1 MDERIIDMPGSADEG
16 VVAARS
22 VAATPDASAAFAV
35 APASHAAEAPDGA
48 SAASASPSSADRTA
62 SPRADHAAPQSADH
76 AATSHAGQPT
86 HHHHSHAA
94 RSVHAGGHHLLQLD
108 DVSVGFERYTGR
120 GVLAPRETRF
130 VVEHLSLSLHEG
142 EILALVGASG
152 SGKTL
157 IADTIMGLF
166 AANAQVTGRV
176 WFDGAAMDERSLA
189 PLRGNRIAFVPQSVE
204 SLDPLQRVGRQ
215 IERLAQGMTKQEARA
230 RRRELFARYR
240 LDEEAARRYPFELSG
255 GMARRALL
263 IGALMNR
270 PRVIVADEP
279 TPGLDMEL
287 AVRAMDDFR
296 AFANDGGG
304 VLLITH
310 DIELALRVAD
320 RIAVFEDGTVVE
332 ETAVAS
338 FASPDLLQHPFSK
351 ALWHALPEHGMR
363 VENGT
368 SAPEKRDA
376 EALPCDDG
384 EKRHS
389 ALCVDAM
396 ADASDAANS
405 ADAIG
410 HVSLAS
416 ASITDSASADDPAIA
431 AAVNADDPTI
441 VISTSASAS
450 ASISANSEGE
460 PPRPHGASRRLE
472 AKGIRFSYGKQPV
485 LDGFDLV
492 VKPGERVALRAP
504 SGTGKTTLC
513 RILAG
518 YLQPASGAV
527 LVDGAPLPRRGA
539 SPVQLIAQHPER
551 MMDPAITIRRSLAE
565 ATLSAKD
572 AAALAAWERDWRGT
586 ALPDWNRRRDSLE
599 TTSRSGS
606 STDLSNNSALNSA
619 NRSITDHIDR
629 KATLDQETHDHPEPN
644 GLPTESSPFV
654 PRLLDA
660 LGIQRAWLER
670 FPSELSGGEL
680 QRCCIARAL
689 IARPRYLICDEISTM
704 LDAATQAYLWRFL
717 IDYTR
722 GNGIGMVLVT
732 HSDALLDR
740 IATRIVEVP
749 AARLDCQTS

>member
-1 MDERIIDMPGSADEG
+1 MDERIIDMTESAGKGNFATRCD
-16 VVAARS
+16 
-22 VAATPDASAAFAV
+22 AATP
-35 APASHAAEAPDGA
+35 
-48 SAASASPSSADRTA
+48 SST
-62 SPRADHAAPQSADH
+62 DH

-94 RSVHAGGHHLLQLD
+94 HSVHAGGHHLLQLD
-108 DVSVGFERYTGR
+108 DVSVGFERYAGR

-130 VVEHLSLSLHEG
+130 VMEHLSLSLHEG

-176 WFDGAAMDERSLA
+176 WFDGDAMDERSLT

-255 GMARRALL
+255 GMARRVLL

-296 AFANDGGG
+296 RFANDGGG

-320 RIAVFEDGTVVE
+320 RIAVFENGTVVE
-332 ETAVAS
+332 ETAVTS

-363 VENGT
+363 CEGHT
-368 SAPEKRDA
+368 SDPEELNDPAR
-376 EALPCDDG
+376 L
-384 EKRHS
+384 RSLSSIVRS
-389 ALCVDAM
+389 AVPDRS
-396 ADASDAANS
+396 ASLQKKKDPQPPS
-405 ADAIG
+405 P
-410 HVSLAS
+410 LAS
-416 ASITDSASADDPAIA
+416 CENESVETRS
-431 AAVNADDPTI
+431 
-441 VISTSASAS
+441 
-450 ASISANSEGE
+450 
-460 PPRPHGASRRLE
+460 LQ
-472 AKGIRFSYGKQPV
+472 AKGICFGYSGKQV
-485 LDGFDLV
+485 LRDFNLTIE
-492 VKPGERVALRAP
+492 PGERVALRAP

-513 RILAG
+513 CILAG
-518 YLQPASGAV
+518 YLQPASGTV
-527 LVDGAPLPRRGA
+527 LADGAPLPRSGA

-551 MMDPAITIRRSLAE
+551 MMDPAIPIRRSLAE
-565 ATLSAKD
+565 ATTEPED
-572 AAALAAWERDWRGT
+572 AQALASWEEKGDGI
-586 ALPDWNRRRDSLE
+586 E
-599 TTSRSGS
+599 GGS
-606 STDLSNNSALNSA
+606 M
-619 NRSITDHIDR
+619 
-629 KATLDQETHDHPEPN
+629 
-644 GLPTESSPFV
+644 V
-654 PRLLDA
+654 PRLLES
-660 LGIQRAWLER
+660 LGVQREWLER

-704 LDAATQAYLWRFL
+704 LDAATQACLWRFL
-717 IDYTR
+717 VDHAQA
-722 GNGIGMVLVT
+722 NGIGMVLVT
-732 HSDALLDR
+732 HSDALLNR
-740 IATRIVEVP
+740 IATRIVELP
-749 AARLDCQTS
+749 

>member
-16 VVAARS
+16 NFATRCD
-22 VAATPDASAAFAV
+22 AATPS
-35 APASHAAEAPDGA
+35 
-48 SAASASPSSADRTA
+48 
-62 SPRADHAAPQSADH
+62 SADH

-94 RSVHAGGHHLLQLD
+94 HSVHAGGHHLLQLD
-108 DVSVGFERYTGR
+108 DVSVGFERYAGR

-130 VVEHLSLSLHEG
+130 VMEHLSLSLHEG

-176 WFDGAAMDERSLA
+176 WFDGDAMDERSLT

-255 GMARRALL
+255 GMARRVLL

-270 PRVIVADEP
+270 PHVIVADEP

-296 AFANDGGG
+296 RFANDGGG

-320 RIAVFEDGTVVE
+320 RIAVFENGTVVE
-332 ETAVAS
+332 ETAVTS

-351 ALWHALPEHGMR
+351 ALWHALPEHGMEIDEER
-363 VENGT
+363 HERQESPRNAVT
-368 SAPEKRDA
+368 SAD
-376 EALPCDDG
+376 
-384 EKRHS
+384 
-389 ALCVDAM
+389 
-396 ADASDAANS
+396 
-405 ADAIG
+405 
-410 HVSLAS
+410 
-416 ASITDSASADDPAIA
+416 
-431 AAVNADDPTI
+431 
-441 VISTSASAS
+441 
-450 ASISANSEGE
+450 SEGGDT
-460 PPRPHGASRRLE
+460 RSHGTPRRLE
-472 AKGIRFSYGKQPV
+472 AKGVRFSYGKQPV

-492 VKPGERVALRAP
+492 VEPGERVALHAP

-527 LVDGAPLPRRGA
+527 LVDGAPLPRRGT
-539 SPVQLIAQHPER
+539 SPVQLIAQHPEH

-565 ATLSAKD
+565 ATTEPED
-572 AAALAAWERDWRGT
+572 AQALASWEEKGDGI
-586 ALPDWNRRRDSLE
+586 E
-599 TTSRSGS
+599 GGS
-606 STDLSNNSALNSA
+606 M
-619 NRSITDHIDR
+619 
-629 KATLDQETHDHPEPN
+629 
-644 GLPTESSPFV
+644 V
-654 PRLLDA
+654 PRLLES
-660 LGIQRAWLER
+660 LGVQREWLER

-717 IDYTR
+717 IDHAQA
-722 GNGIGMVLVT
+722 NGIGMVLVT
-732 HSDALLDR
+732 HSDALLNR
-740 IATRIVEVP
+740 IATRIVELP
-749 AARLDCQTS
+749 

>member
-1 MDERIIDMPGSADEG
+1 MDERIIDMLGSVDEG
-16 VVAARS
+16 NSATRCD
-22 VAATPDASAAFAV
+22 AATP
-35 APASHAAEAPDGA
+35 
-48 SAASASPSSADRTA
+48 SST
-62 SPRADHAAPQSADH
+62 DH

-94 RSVHAGGHHLLQLD
+94 HSVHAGGHHLLQLD
-108 DVSVGFERYTGR
+108 DVSVGFERYAGR

-176 WFDGAAMDERSLA
+176 WFDGDAMDERSLT

-240 LDEEAARRYPFELSG
+240 LDEETARCYPFELSG
-255 GMARRALL
+255 GMARRVLL

-320 RIAVFEDGTVVE
+320 RIAVFQNGTVVE

-338 FASPDLLQHPFSK
+338 FASPDLLQHPFSRK
-351 ALWHALPEHGMR
+351 LWHALPEHGMR
-363 VENGT
+363 CEGHTSDPGELNDPARLRSLSSIVRSAVPDRSASLQKKKDPGAKGT
-368 SAPEKRDA
+368 HLMARWRCRRAIRCVPLAP
-376 EALPCDDG
+376 
-384 EKRHS
+384 
-389 ALCVDAM
+389 
-396 ADASDAANS
+396 
-405 ADAIG
+405 
-410 HVSLAS
+410 SLAS
-416 ASITDSASADDPAIA
+416 CENESVETRS
-431 AAVNADDPTI
+431 
-441 VISTSASAS
+441 
-450 ASISANSEGE
+450 
-460 PPRPHGASRRLE
+460 LQ
-472 AKGIRFSYGKQPV
+472 AKGICFGYSGKQV
-485 LDGFDLV
+485 LRDFNLTIE
-492 VKPGERVALRAP
+492 PSERVALRAP

-518 YLQPASGAV
+518 YLQPASGTV
-527 LVDGAPLPRRGA
+527 LADGAPLPRSGA
-539 SPVQLIAQHPER
+539 SPVQLVAQHPER
-551 MMDPAITIRRSLAE
+551 MMDPAIPIRRSLAE
-565 ATLSAKD
+565 ATTEPED
-572 AAALAAWERDWRGT
+572 AQALASWEEKGDGI
-586 ALPDWNRRRDSLE
+586 E
-599 TTSRSGS
+599 GGS
-606 STDLSNNSALNSA
+606 M
-619 NRSITDHIDR
+619 
-629 KATLDQETHDHPEPN
+629 
-644 GLPTESSPFV
+644 V
-654 PRLLDA
+654 PRLLES
-660 LGIQRAWLER
+660 LGVQREWLER
-670 FPSELSGGEL
+670 FPVELSGGEL

-689 IARPRYLICDEISTM
+689 MARPRYLICDEISTM

-717 IDYTR
+717 VGYTQI
-722 GNGIGMVLVT
+722 NGVGMVLVT
-732 HSDALLDR
+732 HSDALLDH
-740 IATRIVEVP
+740 IATRVVELP
-749 AARLDCQTS
+749 AAHPVRQTSYNRLQMR

>member
-1 MDERIIDMPGSADEG
+1 MDERIIDMLGSVDEG
-16 VVAARS
+16 NSATRCD
-22 VAATPDASAAFAV
+22 AATP
-35 APASHAAEAPDGA
+35 
-48 SAASASPSSADRTA
+48 SST
-62 SPRADHAAPQSADH
+62 DH

-94 RSVHAGGHHLLQLD
+94 HSVHAGGHHLLQLD
-108 DVSVGFERYTGR
+108 DVSVGFERYAGR

-176 WFDGAAMDERSLA
+176 WFDGDAMDERSLT

-240 LDEEAARRYPFELSG
+240 LDEETARCYPFELSG
-255 GMARRALL
+255 GMARRVLL

-320 RIAVFEDGTVVE
+320 RIAVFQNGTVVE

-351 ALWHALPEHGMR
+351 ALWHALPEHGM
-363 VENGT
+363 EI
-368 SAPEKRDA
+368 
-376 EALPCDDG
+376 DD
-384 EKRHS
+384 ERRERQES
-389 ALCVDAM
+389 PRNAV
-396 ADASDAANS
+396 
-405 ADAIG
+405 
-410 HVSLAS
+410 
-416 ASITDSASADDPAIA
+416 ASAD
-431 AAVNADDPTI
+431 
-441 VISTSASAS
+441 
-450 ASISANSEGE
+450 SEGAKGTHLMA
-460 PPRPHGASRRLE
+460 RWRCRRAIRCVPLAPSE
-472 AKGIRFSYGKQPV
+472 SAPSLQAKGICFSYGRQQV
-485 LDGFDLV
+485 LHDFNLT
-492 VKPGERVALRAP
+492 VKPRERVALRAP

-518 YLQPASGAV
+518 YLQPASGTV
-527 LVDGAPLPRRGA
+527 LADGMPLPRRGA
-539 SPVQLIAQHPER
+539 SLVQLVAQHPER
-551 MMDPAITIRRSLAE
+551 MMDPAIPIRRSLAE
-565 ATLSAKD
+565 ATTEPED
-572 AAALAAWERDWRGT
+572 ARALASWEEKDDGI
-586 ALPDWNRRRDSLE
+586 E
-599 TTSRSGS
+599 GGS
-606 STDLSNNSALNSA
+606 M
-619 NRSITDHIDR
+619 
-629 KATLDQETHDHPEPN
+629 
-644 GLPTESSPFV
+644 V
-654 PRLLDA
+654 PRLLES
-660 LGIQRAWLER
+660 LGVQREWLER
-670 FPSELSGGEL
+670 FPVELSGGEL

-704 LDAATQAYLWRFL
+704 LDAATQACLWRFL
-717 IDYTR
+717 VDHAQA
-722 GNGIGMVLVT
+722 NGIGMVLVT
-732 HSDALLDR
+732 HSDALLDH
-740 IATRIVEVP
+740 IATRIVELP
-749 AARLDCQTS
+749 AAHLDRPTN

>member
-1 MDERIIDMPGSADEG
+1 MDERIIDMLGSVDEG
-16 VVAARS
+16 NSATRCD
-22 VAATPDASAAFAV
+22 AATP
-35 APASHAAEAPDGA
+35 
-48 SAASASPSSADRTA
+48 SST
-62 SPRADHAAPQSADH
+62 DH

-94 RSVHAGGHHLLQLD
+94 HSVHARGHHLLQLD
-108 DVSVGFERYTGR
+108 DVSVGFERYAGR

-176 WFDGAAMDERSLA
+176 WFDGDAMDERSLT

-240 LDEEAARRYPFELSG
+240 LDEETARCYPFELSG
-255 GMARRALL
+255 GMARRVLL

-320 RIAVFEDGTVVE
+320 RIAVFQNGTVVE

-338 FASPDLLQHPFSK
+338 FASPDLLQHPFSRK
-351 ALWHALPEHGMR
+351 LWHALPEHGMR
-363 VENGT
+363 CEGHT
-368 SAPEKRDA
+368 SDP
-376 EALPCDDG
+376 G
-384 EKRHS
+384 ELNDPARLRSLSSIVRS
-389 ALCVDAM
+389 AVPDRS
-396 ADASDAANS
+396 ASLQKKKDPQPPS
-405 ADAIG
+405 P
-410 HVSLAS
+410 LAS
-416 ASITDSASADDPAIA
+416 CENESVETRS
-431 AAVNADDPTI
+431 
-441 VISTSASAS
+441 
-450 ASISANSEGE
+450 
-460 PPRPHGASRRLE
+460 LQ
-472 AKGIRFSYGKQPV
+472 AKGICFGYGGKQV
-485 LDGFDLV
+485 LRDFNLTIE
-492 VKPGERVALRAP
+492 PGERVALRAP

-518 YLQPASGAV
+518 YLQPASGTV
-527 LVDGAPLPRRGA
+527 LADGMPLPRRGA
-539 SPVQLIAQHPER
+539 SLVQLIAQHPER
-551 MMDPAITIRRSLAE
+551 MMDPAIPIRRSLAE
-565 ATLSAKD
+565 ATTEPED
-572 AAALAAWERDWRGT
+572 AQALASWEEKGGGIEGGST
-586 ALPDWNRRRDSLE
+586 VPQLLESL
-599 TTSRSGS
+599 G
-606 STDLSNNSALNSA
+606 
-619 NRSITDHIDR
+619 
-629 KATLDQETHDHPEPN
+629 
-644 GLPTESSPFV
+644 V
-654 PRLLDA
+654 
-660 LGIQRAWLER
+660 QREWLER
-670 FPSELSGGEL
+670 FPVELSGGEL

-704 LDAATQAYLWRFL
+704 LDAATQAYLWSFL
-717 IDYTR
+717 IDHAQA
-722 GNGIGMVLVT
+722 NGIGMVLVT

-740 IATRIVEVP
+740 IATRIVELP
-749 AARLDCQTS
+749 AARPVRQTSYNRLQMR

>member
-1 MDERIIDMPGSADEG
+1 MDERIIDMLGSVDEG
-16 VVAARS
+16 NSATRCD
-22 VAATPDASAAFAV
+22 AATP
-35 APASHAAEAPDGA
+35 
-48 SAASASPSSADRTA
+48 SST
-62 SPRADHAAPQSADH
+62 DH

-94 RSVHAGGHHLLQLD
+94 HSVHAGGHHLLQLD
-108 DVSVGFERYTGR
+108 DVSVGFERYAGR

-176 WFDGAAMDERSLA
+176 WFDGDAMDERSLT

-240 LDEEAARRYPFELSG
+240 LDEETARCYPFELSG

-304 VLLITH
+304 MLLITH

-320 RIAVFEDGTVVE
+320 RIAVFEEGTVVE

-384 EKRHS
+384 KKRHS

-396 ADASDAANS
+396 ADASGAASS
-405 ADAIG
+405 AGAIR
-410 HVSLAS
+410 HAPLAS

-431 AAVNADDPTI
+431 AAASADDPAI
-441 VISTSASAS
+441 AISTSASAS
-450 ASISANSEGE
+450 ASISVYSEGGDT
-460 PPRPHGASRRLE
+460 RPHDASRRLE
-472 AKGIRFSYGKQPV
+472 AKGIRFSYGKQPI
-485 LDGFDLV
+485 LRGFDLV
-492 VKPGERVALRAP
+492 VKPGERVALHAP

-565 ATLSAKD
+565 TTLSAKD
-572 AAALAAWERDWRGT
+572 AAALATWERDWRGT
-586 ALPDWNRRRDSLE
+586 ALPDWDRRRDSLE

-717 IDYTR
+717 IDYTQE
-722 GNGIGMVLVT
+722 NGIGMVLVT

-740 IATRIVEVP
+740 IATRTVE
-749 AARLDCQTS
+749 LS

>member
-1 MDERIIDMPGSADEG
+1 MDERIIDMLGSVDEG
-16 VVAARS
+16 NSATRCD
-22 VAATPDASAAFAV
+22 AATP
-35 APASHAAEAPDGA
+35 
-48 SAASASPSSADRTA
+48 SST
-62 SPRADHAAPQSADH
+62 DH

-94 RSVHAGGHHLLQLD
+94 HSVHAGGHHLLQLD
-108 DVSVGFERYTGR
+108 DVSVGFERYAGR

-176 WFDGAAMDERSLA
+176 WFDGDAMDERSLT

-204 SLDPLQRVGRQ
+204 SLDPLQRIGRQ

-240 LDEEAARRYPFELSG
+240 LDEETARCYPFELSG
-255 GMARRALL
+255 GMARRVLL

-320 RIAVFEDGTVVE
+320 RIAVFQNGTVVE

-338 FASPDLLQHPFSK
+338 FASPDLLQHPFSRK
-351 ALWHALPEHGMR
+351 LWHALPEHGMR
-363 VENGT
+363 CEGHT
-368 SAPEKRDA
+368 SDP
-376 EALPCDDG
+376 G
-384 EKRHS
+384 ELNDPARLRSLSSIVRS
-389 ALCVDAM
+389 AVPDRS
-396 ADASDAANS
+396 ASLQKKKDPQPPS
-405 ADAIG
+405 P
-410 HVSLAS
+410 LAS
-416 ASITDSASADDPAIA
+416 CENESVETRS
-431 AAVNADDPTI
+431 
-441 VISTSASAS
+441 
-450 ASISANSEGE
+450 
-460 PPRPHGASRRLE
+460 LQ
-472 AKGIRFSYGKQPV
+472 AKGICFGYGGKQV
-485 LDGFDLV
+485 LRDFNLTIE
-492 VKPGERVALRAP
+492 PGERVALRAP

-518 YLQPASGAV
+518 YLQPASGTV
-527 LVDGAPLPRRGA
+527 LADGMPLPRSGA
-539 SPVQLIAQHPER
+539 SPVQLVAQHPER
-551 MMDPAITIRRSLAE
+551 MMDPAIPIRRSLAE
-565 ATLSAKD
+565 ATTDPAD
-572 AAALAAWERDWRGT
+572 AAALASWERGGRI
-586 ALPDWNRRRDSLE
+586 ALSAKNCK
-599 TTSRSGS
+599 S
-606 STDLSNNSALNSA
+606 SADM
-619 NRSITDHIDR
+619 R
-629 KATLDQETHDHPEPN
+629 KTRPENCAFP
-644 GLPTESSPFV
+644 PMICTESPRPDENRQQPALDGTPGVPEDGEFL

-717 IDYTR
+717 IEHAR
-722 GNGIGMVLVT
+722 ANAIGMVLVT
-732 HSDALLDR
+732 HSDALLDH
-740 IATRIVEVP
+740 IATRVVELP
-749 AARLDCQTS
+749 AARPVRQTSYNRLQMR

>member
-16 VVAARS
+16 KFAMRS
-22 VAATPDASAAFAV
+22 VAAAAHAGSALDGAAASHESAAPDS
-35 APASHAAEAPDGA
+35 APAAPTTP
-48 SAASASPSSADRTA
+48 PST
-62 SPRADHAAPQSADH
+62 DH

-94 RSVHAGGHHLLQLD
+94 HSVHAGGHHLLQLD
-108 DVSVGFERYTGR
+108 DVSVGFERYAGR

-176 WFDGAAMDERSLA
+176 WFDGDAMDERSLT

-240 LDEEAARRYPFELSG
+240 LDEETARCYPFELSG
-255 GMARRALL
+255 GMARRVLL

-320 RIAVFEDGTVVE
+320 RIAVFQNGTVVE

-338 FASPDLLQHPFSK
+338 FASPDLLQHPFSRK
-351 ALWHALPEHGMR
+351 LWHALPEHGMR
-363 VENGT
+363 CEGHT
-368 SAPEKRDA
+368 SDP
-376 EALPCDDG
+376 G
-384 EKRHS
+384 ELNDPARLRSLSSIVRS
-389 ALCVDAM
+389 AVPDRS
-396 ADASDAANS
+396 ASLQKKKDPQPPS
-405 ADAIG
+405 P
-410 HVSLAS
+410 LAS
-416 ASITDSASADDPAIA
+416 CENESVETRS
-431 AAVNADDPTI
+431 
-441 VISTSASAS
+441 
-450 ASISANSEGE
+450 
-460 PPRPHGASRRLE
+460 LQ
-472 AKGIRFSYGKQPV
+472 AKGICFGYGGKQV
-485 LDGFDLV
+485 LRDFNLTIE
-492 VKPGERVALRAP
+492 PGERVALRAP

-518 YLQPASGAV
+518 YLQPASGTV
-527 LVDGAPLPRRGA
+527 LADGMSLPRRGA
-539 SPVQLIAQHPER
+539 SLVQLIAQHPER
-551 MMDPAITIRRSLAE
+551 MMDPAIPIRRSLAE
-565 ATLSAKD
+565 ATTDPAD
-572 AAALAAWERDWRGT
+572 AAALASWERGGRI
-586 ALPDWNRRRDSLE
+586 ALSAKNCK
-599 TTSRSGS
+599 S
-606 STDLSNNSALNSA
+606 SADM
-619 NRSITDHIDR
+619 R
-629 KATLDQETHDHPEPN
+629 KTRPENCAFP
-644 GLPTESSPFV
+644 PMICTESPRPDEKRQQPALDGTPGVPEDGEFL

-717 IDYTR
+717 IDHAQA
-722 GNGIGMVLVT
+722 NGIGMVLVT
-732 HSDALLDR
+732 HSDALLDH
-740 IATRIVEVP
+740 IATRVVELP
-749 AARLDCQTS
+749 AARPVRQTSYNRLQMR

>member
-16 VVAARS
+16 NIATRCA
-22 VAATPDASAAFAV
+22 AATP
-35 APASHAAEAPDGA
+35 
-48 SAASASPSSADRTA
+48 SST
-62 SPRADHAAPQSADH
+62 DH

-94 RSVHAGGHHLLQLD
+94 HSVHAGGHHLLQLD
-108 DVSVGFERYTGR
+108 DVSVGFERYAGR

-130 VVEHLSLSLHEG
+130 VMEHLSLSLHEG

-176 WFDGAAMDERSLA
+176 WFDGDAMDERSLT

-255 GMARRALL
+255 GMARRVLL
-263 IGALMNR
+263 IGALMNH
-270 PRVIVADEP
+270 PHVIVADEP

-296 AFANDGGG
+296 RFANDGGG

-320 RIAVFEDGTVVE
+320 RIAVFENGTVVE
-332 ETAVAS
+332 ETAVTS

-351 ALWHALPEHGMR
+351 ALWHALPEHGMEIDEER
-363 VENGT
+363 HERQESLRNAVT
-368 SAPEKRDA
+368 SAD
-376 EALPCDDG
+376 
-384 EKRHS
+384 
-389 ALCVDAM
+389 
-396 ADASDAANS
+396 
-405 ADAIG
+405 
-410 HVSLAS
+410 
-416 ASITDSASADDPAIA
+416 
-431 AAVNADDPTI
+431 
-441 VISTSASAS
+441 
-450 ASISANSEGE
+450 SEGGDT
-460 PPRPHGASRRLE
+460 RSHGTPRRLE
-472 AKGIRFSYGKQPV
+472 AKGVRFSYGKQPV

-492 VKPGERVALRAP
+492 VEPGERVALHAP

-527 LVDGAPLPRRGA
+527 LVDGAPLPRRGTC
-539 SPVQLIAQHPER
+539 PVQLIAQHPEH

-565 ATLSAKD
+565 ATTDPAD
-572 AAALAAWERDWRGT
+572 AQALASWEEKGDGI
-586 ALPDWNRRRDSLE
+586 E
-599 TTSRSGS
+599 GGS
-606 STDLSNNSALNSA
+606 M
-619 NRSITDHIDR
+619 
-629 KATLDQETHDHPEPN
+629 
-644 GLPTESSPFV
+644 V
-654 PRLLDA
+654 PRLLES
-660 LGIQRAWLER
+660 LGVQREWLER
-670 FPSELSGGEL
+670 FPVELSGGEL

-689 IARPRYLICDEISTM
+689 MARPRYLICDEISTM

-717 IDYTR
+717 IDHAQA
-722 GNGIGMVLVT
+722 NGIGMVLVT
-732 HSDALLDR
+732 HSDALLNR
-740 IATRIVEVP
+740 IATRIVELP
-749 AARLDCQTS
+749 

>member
-16 VVAARS
+16 IFATRCD
-22 VAATPDASAAFAV
+22 AATP
-35 APASHAAEAPDGA
+35 
-48 SAASASPSSADRTA
+48 SST
-62 SPRADHAAPQSADH
+62 DH

-94 RSVHAGGHHLLQLD
+94 HSVHAGGHHLLQLD
-108 DVSVGFERYTGR
+108 DVSVGFERYAGR

-130 VVEHLSLSLHEG
+130 VMEHLSLSLHEG

-176 WFDGAAMDERSLA
+176 WFDGDAMDERSLT

-255 GMARRALL
+255 GMARRVLL
-263 IGALMNR
+263 IGALMSR
-270 PRVIVADEP
+270 PHVIVADEP

-296 AFANDGGG
+296 RFANDGGG

-320 RIAVFEDGTVVE
+320 RIAVFENGTVVE
-332 ETAVAS
+332 ETAVTS
-338 FASPDLLQHPFSK
+338 FASPNLLQHPFSK
-351 ALWHALPEHGMR
+351 ALWHALPEHGM
-363 VENGT
+363 EID
-368 SAPEKRDA
+368 E
-376 EALPCDDG
+376 E
-384 EKRHS
+384 RHERQES
-389 ALCVDAM
+389 PRNAVTP
-396 ADASDAANS
+396 AD
-405 ADAIG
+405 
-410 HVSLAS
+410 
-416 ASITDSASADDPAIA
+416 
-431 AAVNADDPTI
+431 
-441 VISTSASAS
+441 
-450 ASISANSEGE
+450 SEGGDT
-460 PPRPHGASRRLE
+460 RSHGTPRRLE
-472 AKGIRFSYGKQPV
+472 AKGVRFSYGKQPV

-492 VKPGERVALRAP
+492 VEPGERVALHAP

-527 LVDGAPLPRRGA
+527 LVDGAPLPRRGTC
-539 SPVQLIAQHPER
+539 PVQLIAQHPEH

-565 ATLSAKD
+565 ATTEPED
-572 AAALAAWERDWRGT
+572 AQALASWEEKGDGI
-586 ALPDWNRRRDSLE
+586 E
-599 TTSRSGS
+599 GGS
-606 STDLSNNSALNSA
+606 M
-619 NRSITDHIDR
+619 
-629 KATLDQETHDHPEPN
+629 
-644 GLPTESSPFV
+644 V
-654 PRLLDA
+654 PRLLES

-670 FPSELSGGEL
+670 FPVELSGGEL

-689 IARPRYLICDEISTM
+689 MARPRYLICDEISTM

-717 IDYTR
+717 IDHAQA
-722 GNGIGMVLVT
+722 NGIGMVLVT
-732 HSDALLDR
+732 HSDALLNR
-740 IATRIVEVP
+740 IATRIVELP
-749 AARLDCQTS
+749 

>member
-1 MDERIIDMPGSADEG
+1 MDERIIDMTESAGKGNFATRCD
-16 VVAARS
+16 
-22 VAATPDASAAFAV
+22 AATP
-35 APASHAAEAPDGA
+35 
-48 SAASASPSSADRTA
+48 SST
-62 SPRADHAAPQSADH
+62 DH

-94 RSVHAGGHHLLQLD
+94 HSVHAGGHHLLQLD
-108 DVSVGFERYTGR
+108 DVSVGFERYAGR

-176 WFDGAAMDERSLA
+176 WFDGTAMDERSLA

-255 GMARRALL
+255 GMARRVLL

-296 AFANDGGG
+296 TFADEGGG

-320 RIAVFEDGTVVE
+320 RIAVFENGTVVE
-332 ETAVAS
+332 ETAVTS

-351 ALWHALPEHGMR
+351 ALWHALPEHGM
-363 VENGT
+363 EI
-368 SAPEKRDA
+368 D
-376 EALPCDDG
+376 
-384 EKRHS
+384 EKRHERQES
-389 ALCVDAM
+389 PRNAVT
-396 ADASDAANS
+396 S
-405 ADAIG
+405 AD
-410 HVSLAS
+410 
-416 ASITDSASADDPAIA
+416 
-431 AAVNADDPTI
+431 
-441 VISTSASAS
+441 
-450 ASISANSEGE
+450 SEGGNS
-460 PPRPHGASRRLE
+460 RPHGTPRRLE

-492 VKPGERVALRAP
+492 VEPGERIALHAP

-518 YLQPASGAV
+518 YLQPAAGAV
-527 LVDGAPLPRRGA
+527 LVDGVPLPRRGT

-565 ATLSAKD
+565 ATTDPAD
-572 AAALAAWERDWRGT
+572 AAALASWERGGRI
-586 ALPDWNRRRDSLE
+586 AISAKNRK
-599 TTSRSGS
+599 S
-606 STDLSNNSALNSA
+606 SAEM
-619 NRSITDHIDR
+619 R
-629 KATLDQETHDHPEPN
+629 KTKPENCAFP
-644 GLPTESSPFV
+644 PMICTESPRLDENDRQPTFDRTPKEPAGGGFL

-717 IDYTR
+717 IDHAQA
-722 GNGIGMVLVT
+722 NGIGMVLVT
-732 HSDALLDR
+732 HSDALLNR
-740 IATRIVEVP
+740 IATRIVELP
-749 AARLDCQTS
+749 

>member
-1 MDERIIDMPGSADEG
+1 MDERIIDMTESAG
-16 VVAARS
+16 KGNSATRS
-22 VAATPDASAAFAV
+22 VAAAAHAGSALDGAV
-35 APASHAAEAPDGA
+35 ASHAAAAPD
-48 SAASASPSSADRTA
+48 SAP
-62 SPRADHAAPQSADH
+62 AAPTTPQGADH

-94 RSVHAGGHHLLQLD
+94 HSVHAGGHHLLQLD
-108 DVSVGFERYTGR
+108 DVSVGFERYAGR

-176 WFDGAAMDERSLA
+176 WFDGDAMDERSLT

-240 LDEEAARRYPFELSG
+240 LDEETARCYPFELSG
-255 GMARRALL
+255 GMARRVLL

-296 AFANDGGG
+296 AFADEGGG

-320 RIAVFEDGTVVE
+320 RIAVFQDGTVVE

-338 FASPDLLQHPFSK
+338 FASPDLLQHSLSRK
-351 ALWHALPEHGMR
+351 LWHALPEHGMR
-363 VENGT
+363 CEGHT
-368 SAPEKRDA
+368 SDP
-376 EALPCDDG
+376 G
-384 EKRHS
+384 ELNDPARLRSLSSIVRS
-389 ALCVDAM
+389 AVPDRS
-396 ADASDAANS
+396 ASLQKKKDPQPPS
-405 ADAIG
+405 P
-410 HVSLAS
+410 LAS
-416 ASITDSASADDPAIA
+416 CENESVETRS
-431 AAVNADDPTI
+431 
-441 VISTSASAS
+441 
-450 ASISANSEGE
+450 
-460 PPRPHGASRRLE
+460 LQ
-472 AKGIRFSYGKQPV
+472 AKGICFGYSGKQV
-485 LDGFDLV
+485 LRDFNLTIE
-492 VKPGERVALRAP
+492 PGERVALRAP

-513 RILAG
+513 CILAG
-518 YLQPASGAV
+518 YLQPASGTV
-527 LVDGAPLPRRGA
+527 LADGVPLPRRGT

-565 ATLSAKD
+565 ATTEPED
-572 AAALAAWERDWRGT
+572 AQALASWEEKGDGI
-586 ALPDWNRRRDSLE
+586 E
-599 TTSRSGS
+599 GGS
-606 STDLSNNSALNSA
+606 M
-619 NRSITDHIDR
+619 
-629 KATLDQETHDHPEPN
+629 
-644 GLPTESSPFV
+644 V
-654 PRLLDA
+654 PRLLES
-660 LGIQRAWLER
+660 LGVQREWLER

-689 IARPRYLICDEISTM
+689 MARPRYLICDEISTM

-717 IDYTR
+717 IDHAQA
-722 GNGIGMVLVT
+722 NGIGMVLVT
-732 HSDALLDR
+732 HSDALLNR
-740 IATRIVEVP
+740 IATRIVELP
-749 AARLDCQTS
+749 

>member
-16 VVAARS
+16 NIATRCD
-22 VAATPDASAAFAV
+22 AATP
-35 APASHAAEAPDGA
+35 
-48 SAASASPSSADRTA
+48 SST
-62 SPRADHAAPQSADH
+62 DH

-94 RSVHAGGHHLLQLD
+94 HSVHAGGHHLLQLD
-108 DVSVGFERYTGR
+108 DVSVGFERYAGR

-130 VVEHLSLSLHEG
+130 VMEHLSLSLHEG

-176 WFDGAAMDERSLA
+176 WFDGDAMDERSLT

-240 LDEEAARRYPFELSG
+240 LDEETARCYPFELSG
-255 GMARRALL
+255 GMARRVLL

-296 AFANDGGG
+296 TFADEGGG

-320 RIAVFEDGTVVE
+320 RIAVFENGTVVE
-332 ETAVAS
+332 ETAVTS

-351 ALWHALPEHGMR
+351 ALWHALPEHGM
-363 VENGT
+363 EI
-368 SAPEKRDA
+368 D
-376 EALPCDDG
+376 
-384 EKRHS
+384 EKRHERQES
-389 ALCVDAM
+389 PRNAVT
-396 ADASDAANS
+396 S
-405 ADAIG
+405 ADCEG
-410 HVSLAS
+410 G
-416 ASITDSASADDPAIA
+416 
-431 AAVNADDPTI
+431 
-441 VISTSASAS
+441 
-450 ASISANSEGE
+450 NS
-460 PPRPHGASRRLE
+460 RPHGTPRRLE

-492 VKPGERVALRAP
+492 VEPGERIALHAP

-518 YLQPASGAV
+518 YLQPSAGAV
-527 LVDGAPLPRRGA
+527 LVDGAPLPRSGA

-551 MMDPAITIRRSLAE
+551 MMDPAIPIRRSLAE
-565 ATLSAKD
+565 ATTEPED
-572 AAALAAWERDWRGT
+572 AQALASWEEKGDGI
-586 ALPDWNRRRDSLE
+586 E
-599 TTSRSGS
+599 GGS
-606 STDLSNNSALNSA
+606 M
-619 NRSITDHIDR
+619 
-629 KATLDQETHDHPEPN
+629 
-644 GLPTESSPFV
+644 V
-654 PRLLDA
+654 PRLLES

-717 IDYTR
+717 IDHAQA
-722 GNGIGMVLVT
+722 NGVGMVLVT
-732 HSDALLDR
+732 HSDALLNR
-740 IATRIVEVP
+740 IATRIVELP
-749 AARLDCQTS
+749 

>member
-16 VVAARS
+16 NFATRCD
-22 VAATPDASAAFAV
+22 AATP
-35 APASHAAEAPDGA
+35 
-48 SAASASPSSADRTA
+48 SSTG
-62 SPRADHAAPQSADH
+62 H

-94 RSVHAGGHHLLQLD
+94 HSVHAGGHHLLQLD
-108 DVSVGFERYTGR
+108 DVSVGFERYAGR

-130 VVEHLSLSLHEG
+130 VMEHLSLSLHEG

-176 WFDGAAMDERSLA
+176 WFDGDAMDERSLT

-240 LDEEAARRYPFELSG
+240 LDEEAARCYPFELSG
-255 GMARRALL
+255 GMARRVLL

-296 AFANDGGG
+296 AFANGGGG

-320 RIAVFEDGTVVE
+320 RIAVFQDGTVVE

-338 FASPDLLQHPFSK
+338 FASPDLLQHSFSRK
-351 ALWHALPEHGMR
+351 LWHALPEHGMR
-363 VENGT
+363 CEGHT
-368 SAPEKRDA
+368 SDP
-376 EALPCDDG
+376 G
-384 EKRHS
+384 ELNDPARLRSLSSIDRS
-389 ALCVDAM
+389 AVPDRS
-396 ADASDAANS
+396 ASLQKKKDPQPPS
-405 ADAIG
+405 P
-410 HVSLAS
+410 LAS
-416 ASITDSASADDPAIA
+416 CENESVETRS
-431 AAVNADDPTI
+431 
-441 VISTSASAS
+441 
-450 ASISANSEGE
+450 
-460 PPRPHGASRRLE
+460 LQ
-472 AKGIRFSYGKQPV
+472 AKGICFGYSGKQV
-485 LDGFDLV
+485 LRDFNLTIE
-492 VKPGERVALRAP
+492 PGERVALRAP

-513 RILAG
+513 CILAG
-518 YLQPASGAV
+518 YLQPASGTV
-527 LVDGAPLPRRGA
+527 LADGAPLPRSGA
-539 SPVQLIAQHPER
+539 SPVQLVAQHPER
-551 MMDPAITIRRSLAE
+551 MMDPAIPIRRSLAE
-565 ATLSAKD
+565 ATTEPED
-572 AAALAAWERDWRGT
+572 AQALASWEEKGDGI
-586 ALPDWNRRRDSLE
+586 E
-599 TTSRSGS
+599 GGS
-606 STDLSNNSALNSA
+606 M
-619 NRSITDHIDR
+619 
-629 KATLDQETHDHPEPN
+629 
-644 GLPTESSPFV
+644 V
-654 PRLLDA
+654 PRLLES

-717 IDYTR
+717 IDHAQA
-722 GNGIGMVLVT
+722 NGIGMVLVT
-732 HSDALLDR
+732 HSDALLNR
-740 IATRIVEVP
+740 IATRIVELP
-749 AARLDCQTS
+749 

>member
-1 MDERIIDMPGSADEG
+1 MGERIIDMLGSVDEG
-16 VVAARS
+16 NSATRCD
-22 VAATPDASAAFAV
+22 AATP
-35 APASHAAEAPDGA
+35 
-48 SAASASPSSADRTA
+48 SST
-62 SPRADHAAPQSADH
+62 DH

-94 RSVHAGGHHLLQLD
+94 HSVHAGGHHLLQLD
-108 DVSVGFERYTGR
+108 DVSVGFERYAGR

-176 WFDGAAMDERSLA
+176 WFDGDAMDERSLT

-240 LDEEAARRYPFELSG
+240 LDEETARCYPFELSG
-255 GMARRALL
+255 GMARRVLL

-320 RIAVFEDGTVVE
+320 RIAVFQNGTVVE

-338 FASPDLLQHPFSK
+338 FASPDLLQHPFSRK
-351 ALWHALPEHGMR
+351 LWHALPEHGMR
-363 VENGT
+363 CEGHT
-368 SAPEKRDA
+368 SDP
-376 EALPCDDG
+376 G
-384 EKRHS
+384 ELNDPARLRSLSSIVRS
-389 ALCVDAM
+389 AVLDRS
-396 ADASDAANS
+396 ASLQKKKDPQPPS
-405 ADAIG
+405 P
-410 HVSLAS
+410 LAS
-416 ASITDSASADDPAIA
+416 CENESVETRS
-431 AAVNADDPTI
+431 
-441 VISTSASAS
+441 
-450 ASISANSEGE
+450 
-460 PPRPHGASRRLE
+460 LQ
-472 AKGIRFSYGKQPV
+472 AKGICFGYGGKQV
-485 LDGFDLV
+485 LRDFNLTIE
-492 VKPGERVALRAP
+492 PGERVALRAP

-513 RILAG
+513 CILAG
-518 YLQPASGAV
+518 YLQPASGMV
-527 LVDGAPLPRRGA
+527 LADGMPLPRRGA
-539 SPVQLIAQHPER
+539 SLVQLIAQHPER
-551 MMDPAITIRRSLAE
+551 MMDPAIPIRRSLAE
-565 ATLSAKD
+565 ATTEPED
-572 AAALAAWERDWRGT
+572 AQALASWEEKGVGIEGGST
-586 ALPDWNRRRDSLE
+586 VPQLLESL
-599 TTSRSGS
+599 G
-606 STDLSNNSALNSA
+606 
-619 NRSITDHIDR
+619 
-629 KATLDQETHDHPEPN
+629 
-644 GLPTESSPFV
+644 V
-654 PRLLDA
+654 
-660 LGIQRAWLER
+660 QREWLER
-670 FPSELSGGEL
+670 FPVELSGGEL

-717 IDYTR
+717 IDHAQA
-722 GNGIGMVLVT
+722 NGIGMVLVT

-740 IATRIVEVP
+740 IATRIVELP
-749 AARLDCQTS
+749 AAHLDRPTN

>member
-16 VVAARS
+16 NFATRCD
-22 VAATPDASAAFAV
+22 AATP
-35 APASHAAEAPDGA
+35 
-48 SAASASPSSADRTA
+48 SST
-62 SPRADHAAPQSADH
+62 DH
-76 AATSHAGQPT
+76 AATSHDGQPT

-94 RSVHAGGHHLLQLD
+94 HSVHAGGHHLLQLD
-108 DVSVGFERYTGR
+108 DVSVGFERYAGR

-176 WFDGAAMDERSLA
+176 WFDGDAMDERSLT

-240 LDEEAARRYPFELSG
+240 LDEETARCYPFELSG
-255 GMARRALL
+255 GMARRVLL

-320 RIAVFEDGTVVE
+320 RIAVFQNGTVVE

-338 FASPDLLQHPFSK
+338 FASPDLLQHPFSRK
-351 ALWHALPEHGMR
+351 LWHALPEHGMR
-363 VENGT
+363 CEGHT
-368 SAPEKRDA
+368 SDP
-376 EALPCDDG
+376 G
-384 EKRHS
+384 ELNDPARLRSLSSIVRS
-389 ALCVDAM
+389 AVPDRS
-396 ADASDAANS
+396 ASLQKKKDPQPPS
-405 ADAIG
+405 P
-410 HVSLAS
+410 LAS
-416 ASITDSASADDPAIA
+416 CENESVETRS
-431 AAVNADDPTI
+431 
-441 VISTSASAS
+441 
-450 ASISANSEGE
+450 
-460 PPRPHGASRRLE
+460 LQ
-472 AKGIRFSYGKQPV
+472 AKGICFGYGGKQV
-485 LDGFDLV
+485 LRDFNLTIE
-492 VKPGERVALRAP
+492 PGERVALRAP

-518 YLQPASGAV
+518 YLQPASGTV
-527 LVDGAPLPRRGA
+527 LADGMPLPRRGA
-539 SPVQLIAQHPER
+539 SLVQLIAQHPER
-551 MMDPAITIRRSLAE
+551 MMDPAIPIRRSLAE
-565 ATLSAKD
+565 ATTEPED
-572 AAALAAWERDWRGT
+572 AQALASWEEKGGGIEGGST
-586 ALPDWNRRRDSLE
+586 VPQLLESL
-599 TTSRSGS
+599 G
-606 STDLSNNSALNSA
+606 
-619 NRSITDHIDR
+619 
-629 KATLDQETHDHPEPN
+629 
-644 GLPTESSPFV
+644 V
-654 PRLLDA
+654 
-660 LGIQRAWLER
+660 QREWLER
-670 FPSELSGGEL
+670 FPVELSGGEL

-704 LDAATQAYLWRFL
+704 LDAATQAYLWSFL
-717 IDYTR
+717 IDHAQA
-722 GNGIGMVLVT
+722 NGIGMVFVT
-732 HSDALLDR
+732 HSDALLDH
-740 IATRIVEVP
+740 IATRVVELP
-749 AARLDCQTS
+749 AARPVRQTSYNRLQMR

>member
-1 MDERIIDMPGSADEG
+1 MDERIIDMPGSVDEG
-16 VVAARS
+16 NSATRCD
-22 VAATPDASAAFAV
+22 AATP
-35 APASHAAEAPDGA
+35 
-48 SAASASPSSADRTA
+48 SST
-62 SPRADHAAPQSADH
+62 DH

-94 RSVHAGGHHLLQLD
+94 HSVHAGGHHLLQLD
-108 DVSVGFERYTGR
+108 DVSVGFERYAGR

-176 WFDGAAMDERSLA
+176 WFDGDAMDERSLT

-240 LDEEAARRYPFELSG
+240 LDEETARCYPFELSG
-255 GMARRALL
+255 GMARRVLL

-320 RIAVFEDGTVVE
+320 RIAVFQNGTVVE

-338 FASPDLLQHPFSK
+338 FASPDLLQHPFSRK
-351 ALWHALPEHGMR
+351 LWHALPEHGMR
-363 VENGT
+363 CEGHT
-368 SAPEKRDA
+368 SDP
-376 EALPCDDG
+376 G
-384 EKRHS
+384 ELNDPARLRSLSSIVRS
-389 ALCVDAM
+389 AVPDRS
-396 ADASDAANS
+396 ASLQKKKDPQPPS
-405 ADAIG
+405 P
-410 HVSLAS
+410 LAS
-416 ASITDSASADDPAIA
+416 CENESVETRS
-431 AAVNADDPTI
+431 
-441 VISTSASAS
+441 
-450 ASISANSEGE
+450 
-460 PPRPHGASRRLE
+460 LQ
-472 AKGIRFSYGKQPV
+472 AKGICFGYGGKQV
-485 LDGFDLV
+485 LRDFNLTIE
-492 VKPGERVALRAP
+492 PGERVALRAP

-518 YLQPASGAV
+518 YLQPASGTV
-527 LVDGAPLPRRGA
+527 LADGMPLPRRGA
-539 SPVQLIAQHPER
+539 SLVQLIAQHPER
-551 MMDPAITIRRSLAE
+551 MMNPAIPIRRSLAE
-565 ATLSAKD
+565 ATIDPAD
-572 AAALAAWERDWRGT
+572 AAALASWERGGRN
-586 ALPDWNRRRDSLE
+586 ALSAKNCKSSADMRKTRPE
-599 TTSRSGS
+599 TC
-606 STDLSNNSALNSA
+606 AFPPM
-619 NRSITDHIDR
+619 IC
-629 KATLDQETHDHPEPN
+629 
-644 GLPTESSPFV
+644 TESPRPDENRQQPALDGTPGVPEDGEFL

-660 LGIQRAWLER
+660 LGVQREWLER
-670 FPSELSGGEL
+670 FPVELSGGEL

-717 IDYTR
+717 IEHAR
-722 GNGIGMVLVT
+722 ANAIGMVLVT
-732 HSDALLDR
+732 HSDALLDH
-740 IATRIVEVP
+740 IATRVVELP
-749 AARLDCQTS
+749 AARPARQTSYNRLQMR

>member
-1 MDERIIDMPGSADEG
+1 MDERIIDMLGSVDEG
-16 VVAARS
+16 NSATKCD
-22 VAATPDASAAFAV
+22 AATP
-35 APASHAAEAPDGA
+35 
-48 SAASASPSSADRTA
+48 SST
-62 SPRADHAAPQSADH
+62 DH

-94 RSVHAGGHHLLQLD
+94 HSVHAGGHHLLQLD
-108 DVSVGFERYTGR
+108 DVSVGFERYAGR

-176 WFDGAAMDERSLA
+176 WFDGDAMDERSLT

-240 LDEEAARRYPFELSG
+240 LDEETARCYPFELSG
-255 GMARRALL
+255 GMARRVLL

-287 AVRAMDDFR
+287 AVQAMDDFR

-310 DIELALRVAD
+310 DIELALRIAD
-320 RIAVFEDGTVVE
+320 RIAVFQNGTVVE

-338 FASPDLLQHPFSK
+338 FASPDLLQHPFSRK
-351 ALWHALPEHGMR
+351 LWHALPEHGMR
-363 VENGT
+363 CEGHT
-368 SAPEKRDA
+368 SDP
-376 EALPCDDG
+376 G
-384 EKRHS
+384 ELNDPARLRSLSSIVRS
-389 ALCVDAM
+389 AVPDRS
-396 ADASDAANS
+396 ASLQKKKDPQPPS
-405 ADAIG
+405 P
-410 HVSLAS
+410 LAS
-416 ASITDSASADDPAIA
+416 CENESVETRS
-431 AAVNADDPTI
+431 
-441 VISTSASAS
+441 
-450 ASISANSEGE
+450 
-460 PPRPHGASRRLE
+460 LQ
-472 AKGIRFSYGKQPV
+472 AKGICFGYGGKQV
-485 LDGFDLV
+485 LRDFNLTIE
-492 VKPGERVALRAP
+492 PGERVALRAP

-518 YLQPASGAV
+518 YLQPASGTV
-527 LVDGAPLPRRGA
+527 LADGMPLPRRGA
-539 SPVQLIAQHPER
+539 SLVQLIAQHPER
-551 MMDPAITIRRSLAE
+551 MMDPAIPIRRSLAE
-565 ATLSAKD
+565 ATTEPED
-572 AAALAAWERDWRGT
+572 AQALASWEEKGGGIEGGST
-586 ALPDWNRRRDSLE
+586 VPQLLESL
-599 TTSRSGS
+599 G
-606 STDLSNNSALNSA
+606 
-619 NRSITDHIDR
+619 
-629 KATLDQETHDHPEPN
+629 
-644 GLPTESSPFV
+644 V
-654 PRLLDA
+654 
-660 LGIQRAWLER
+660 QREWLER
-670 FPSELSGGEL
+670 FPVELSGGEL

-717 IDYTR
+717 IDHAQA
-722 GNGIGMVLVT
+722 NGIGMVLVT

-740 IATRIVEVP
+740 IATRIVELP
-749 AARLDCQTS
+749 AAHLDRPTN

>member
-1 MDERIIDMPGSADEG
+1 MDERIIDMLGSVDEG
-16 VVAARS
+16 NSATRCD
-22 VAATPDASAAFAV
+22 AATP
-35 APASHAAEAPDGA
+35 
-48 SAASASPSSADRTA
+48 PST
-62 SPRADHAAPQSADH
+62 DH

-94 RSVHAGGHHLLQLD
+94 HSVHAGGHHLLQLD
-108 DVSVGFERYTGR
+108 DVSVGFERYAGR

-176 WFDGAAMDERSLA
+176 WFDGDAMDERSLT

-240 LDEEAARRYPFELSG
+240 LDEETARCYPFELSG
-255 GMARRALL
+255 GMARRVLL

-332 ETAVAS
+332 ETAVTS
-338 FASPDLLQHPFSK
+338 FTSPDLLQHPFSK
-351 ALWHALPEHGMR
+351 ALWHALPEHGM
-363 VENGT
+363 EI
-368 SAPEKRDA
+368 
-376 EALPCDDG
+376 DD
-384 EKRHS
+384 ERRERQES
-389 ALCVDAM
+389 PRNAV
-396 ADASDAANS
+396 
-405 ADAIG
+405 
-410 HVSLAS
+410 
-416 ASITDSASADDPAIA
+416 ASAD
-431 AAVNADDPTI
+431 
-441 VISTSASAS
+441 
-450 ASISANSEGE
+450 SEGAKGTHLMARWRCRRAIRCV
-460 PPRPHGASRRLE
+460 PLAPSSPLASCENESVETRSLQ
-472 AKGIRFSYGKQPV
+472 AKGICFGYGGKQV
-485 LDGFDLV
+485 LRDFNLTIE
-492 VKPGERVALRAP
+492 PGERVALRAP

-527 LVDGAPLPRRGA
+527 LADSMPLPRHGA
-539 SPVQLIAQHPER
+539 SPVQLVAQHPER

-565 ATLSAKD
+565 ATTEPED
-572 AAALAAWERDWRGT
+572 AQALASWEEKGGGIEGGST
-586 ALPDWNRRRDSLE
+586 VPQLLESL
-599 TTSRSGS
+599 G
-606 STDLSNNSALNSA
+606 
-619 NRSITDHIDR
+619 
-629 KATLDQETHDHPEPN
+629 
-644 GLPTESSPFV
+644 V
-654 PRLLDA
+654 
-660 LGIQRAWLER
+660 QREWLER
-670 FPSELSGGEL
+670 FPVELSGGEL

-717 IDYTR
+717 IDHAQA
-722 GNGIGMVLVT
+722 NGIGMVLVT

-740 IATRIVEVP
+740 IATRIVELP
-749 AARLDCQTS
+749 

>member
-1 MDERIIDMPGSADEG
+1 MDERIIDMTESAG
-16 VVAARS
+16 KGNSATRS
-22 VAATPDASAAFAV
+22 VAAAAHAGSALDGAV
-35 APASHAAEAPDGA
+35 ASHAAAAPD
-48 SAASASPSSADRTA
+48 SAP
-62 SPRADHAAPQSADH
+62 AAPTTPQGADH
-76 AATSHAGQPT
+76 AATSHADQPT

-94 RSVHAGGHHLLQLD
+94 HSVHAGGHHLLQLD
-108 DVSVGFERYTGR
+108 DVSVGFERYAGR

-176 WFDGAAMDERSLA
+176 WFDGTAMDERSLA

-255 GMARRALL
+255 GMARRVLL

-296 AFANDGGG
+296 TFADEGGG

-320 RIAVFEDGTVVE
+320 RIAVFENGTVVE
-332 ETAVAS
+332 ETAVTS

-351 ALWHALPEHGMR
+351 ALWHALPEHGMEI
-363 VENGT
+363 V
-368 SAPEKRDA
+368 
-376 EALPCDDG
+376 
-384 EKRHS
+384 EKRHERQES
-389 ALCVDAM
+389 PRNAVT
-396 ADASDAANS
+396 S
-405 ADAIG
+405 AD
-410 HVSLAS
+410 
-416 ASITDSASADDPAIA
+416 
-431 AAVNADDPTI
+431 
-441 VISTSASAS
+441 
-450 ASISANSEGE
+450 SEGGNS
-460 PPRPHGASRRLE
+460 RPHGTPRRLE

-492 VKPGERVALRAP
+492 VEPGERIALHAP

-527 LVDGAPLPRRGA
+527 LVDGLPLPRRGT

-565 ATLSAKD
+565 ATTDPAD
-572 AAALAAWERDWRGT
+572 AAALASWERGGRI
-586 ALPDWNRRRDSLE
+586 AISAKNRK
-599 TTSRSGS
+599 S
-606 STDLSNNSALNSA
+606 SADM
-619 NRSITDHIDR
+619 R
-629 KATLDQETHDHPEPN
+629 KTKPENCAFP
-644 GLPTESSPFV
+644 PMICTESPRLDENDRQPTFDRTPEEPAGGGFL

-717 IDYTR
+717 IDHAQA
-722 GNGIGMVLVT
+722 NGIGMVLVT
-732 HSDALLDR
+732 HSDALLNR
-740 IATRIVEVP
+740 IATRIVELP
-749 AARLDCQTS
+749 

>member
-16 VVAARS
+16 NFATRCDAA
-22 VAATPDASAAFAV
+22 AAHAGSAHAGTA
-35 APASHAAEAPDGA
+35 ASHAAAAPDA
-48 SAASASPSSADRTA
+48 TPAAPTA
-62 SPRADHAAPQSADH
+62 PRGADHAAPPSAAPTTPQGADH

-94 RSVHAGGHHLLQLD
+94 HSVHAGGHHLLQLD
-108 DVSVGFERYTGR
+108 DVSVGFERYAGR

-130 VVEHLSLSLHEG
+130 VMEHLSLSLHEG

-176 WFDGAAMDERSLA
+176 WFDGDAMDERSLT

-204 SLDPLQRVGRQ
+204 SLDPLQRVGHQ

-255 GMARRALL
+255 GMARRLLL

-296 AFANDGGG
+296 TFADEGGG

-320 RIAVFEDGTVVE
+320 RIAVFENGTVVE
-332 ETAVAS
+332 ETAVTS

-351 ALWHALPEHGMR
+351 ALWHALPEHGM
-363 VENGT
+363 EI
-368 SAPEKRDA
+368 D
-376 EALPCDDG
+376 
-384 EKRHS
+384 EKRHERQES
-389 ALCVDAM
+389 PRNAVT
-396 ADASDAANS
+396 S
-405 ADAIG
+405 AD
-410 HVSLAS
+410 
-416 ASITDSASADDPAIA
+416 
-431 AAVNADDPTI
+431 
-441 VISTSASAS
+441 
-450 ASISANSEGE
+450 SEGGNS
-460 PPRPHGASRRLE
+460 RPHGTPRRLE

-492 VKPGERVALRAP
+492 VEPGERIALHAP

-518 YLQPASGAV
+518 YLQPAAGAV
-527 LVDGAPLPRRGA
+527 LVDGVPLPRRGT

-565 ATLSAKD
+565 ATTEPED
-572 AAALAAWERDWRGT
+572 AQALASWEEKGDGI
-586 ALPDWNRRRDSLE
+586 E
-599 TTSRSGS
+599 GGS
-606 STDLSNNSALNSA
+606 M
-619 NRSITDHIDR
+619 
-629 KATLDQETHDHPEPN
+629 
-644 GLPTESSPFV
+644 V
-654 PRLLDA
+654 PRLLES
-660 LGIQRAWLER
+660 LGVQREWLER

-704 LDAATQAYLWRFL
+704 LDAATQACLWRFL
-717 IDYTR
+717 VDHAQI
-722 GNGIGMVLVT
+722 NGVGMVLVT
-732 HSDALLDR
+732 HSDALLDH
-740 IATRIVEVP
+740 IATRIVELP
-749 AARLDCQTS
+749 

>member
-1 MDERIIDMPGSADEG
+1 MDERIIDMLGSVDEG
-16 VVAARS
+16 NSATRCD
-22 VAATPDASAAFAV
+22 AATP
-35 APASHAAEAPDGA
+35 
-48 SAASASPSSADRTA
+48 SST
-62 SPRADHAAPQSADH
+62 DH

-94 RSVHAGGHHLLQLD
+94 HSVHAGGHHLLQLD
-108 DVSVGFERYTGR
+108 DVSVGFERYAGR

-130 VVEHLSLSLHEG
+130 VMEHLSLSLHEG

-176 WFDGAAMDERSLA
+176 WFDGDAMDERSLT

-240 LDEEAARRYPFELSG
+240 LDEETARCYPFELSG
-255 GMARRALL
+255 GMARRVLL

-296 AFANDGGG
+296 AFANDGG

-320 RIAVFEDGTVVE
+320 RIAVFQDGTVVE

-351 ALWHALPEHGMR
+351 ALWHALPEHGM
-363 VENGT
+363 EI
-368 SAPEKRDA
+368 
-376 EALPCDDG
+376 DD
-384 EKRHS
+384 ERRERQES
-389 ALCVDAM
+389 PRNAV
-396 ADASDAANS
+396 
-405 ADAIG
+405 
-410 HVSLAS
+410 
-416 ASITDSASADDPAIA
+416 ASAD
-431 AAVNADDPTI
+431 
-441 VISTSASAS
+441 
-450 ASISANSEGE
+450 SEGAKGTHLMA
-460 PPRPHGASRRLE
+460 RWRCRRAIRCVPLAPSPLAPSLQ
-472 AKGIRFSYGKQPV
+472 AKGICFSYGRQQV
-485 LDGFDLV
+485 LHDFNLT
-492 VKPGERVALRAP
+492 VKPRERVALRAP

-518 YLQPASGAV
+518 YLQPAAGTV
-527 LVDGAPLPRRGA
+527 LADGMPLPRRGA
-539 SPVQLIAQHPER
+539 SLVQLIAQHPER
-551 MMDPAITIRRSLAE
+551 MMDPAIPIRRSLAE
-565 ATLSAKD
+565 ATTEPED
-572 AAALAAWERDWRGT
+572 AQALASWEEKGGGIEGGST
-586 ALPDWNRRRDSLE
+586 VPQLLESL
-599 TTSRSGS
+599 G
-606 STDLSNNSALNSA
+606 
-619 NRSITDHIDR
+619 
-629 KATLDQETHDHPEPN
+629 
-644 GLPTESSPFV
+644 V
-654 PRLLDA
+654 
-660 LGIQRAWLER
+660 QREWLER
-670 FPSELSGGEL
+670 FPVELSGGEL

-717 IDYTR
+717 IDHAQA
-722 GNGIGMVLVT
+722 NGIGMVLVT

-740 IATRIVEVP
+740 IATRIVELP
-749 AARLDCQTS
+749 AAHLDRPTN

>member
-1 MDERIIDMPGSADEG
+1 MDERIIDMLGSVDEG
-16 VVAARS
+16 NSATRCD
-22 VAATPDASAAFAV
+22 AATP
-35 APASHAAEAPDGA
+35 
-48 SAASASPSSADRTA
+48 SST
-62 SPRADHAAPQSADH
+62 DH

-94 RSVHAGGHHLLQLD
+94 HSVHARGHHLLQLD
-108 DVSVGFERYTGR
+108 DVSVGFERYAGR

-176 WFDGAAMDERSLA
+176 WFDGDAMDERSLT

-240 LDEEAARRYPFELSG
+240 LDEETARCYPFELSG
-255 GMARRALL
+255 GMARRVLL

-320 RIAVFEDGTVVE
+320 RIAVFQNGTVVE

-338 FASPDLLQHPFSK
+338 FASPDLLQHPFSRK
-351 ALWHALPEHGMR
+351 LWHALPEHGMR
-363 VENGT
+363 CEGHT
-368 SAPEKRDA
+368 SDP
-376 EALPCDDG
+376 G
-384 EKRHS
+384 ELNDPARLRSLSSIVRS
-389 ALCVDAM
+389 AVPDRS
-396 ADASDAANS
+396 ASLQKKKDPQPPS
-405 ADAIG
+405 P
-410 HVSLAS
+410 LAS
-416 ASITDSASADDPAIA
+416 CENESVETRS
-431 AAVNADDPTI
+431 
-441 VISTSASAS
+441 
-450 ASISANSEGE
+450 
-460 PPRPHGASRRLE
+460 LQ
-472 AKGIRFSYGKQPV
+472 AKGICFGYSGKQV
-485 LDGFDLV
+485 LRDFNLTIE
-492 VKPGERVALRAP
+492 PGERVALRAP

-518 YLQPASGAV
+518 YLQPASGTV
-527 LVDGAPLPRRGA
+527 LADGVPLPRSGA
-539 SPVQLIAQHPER
+539 SPVQLVAQHPER
-551 MMDPAITIRRSLAE
+551 MMDPAIPIRRSLAE
-565 ATLSAKD
+565 ATTEPED
-572 AAALAAWERDWRGT
+572 AQALASWEEKGDGI
-586 ALPDWNRRRDSLE
+586 E
-599 TTSRSGS
+599 GGS
-606 STDLSNNSALNSA
+606 M
-619 NRSITDHIDR
+619 
-629 KATLDQETHDHPEPN
+629 
-644 GLPTESSPFV
+644 V
-654 PRLLDA
+654 PRLLES
-660 LGIQRAWLER
+660 LGVQREWLER
-670 FPSELSGGEL
+670 FPVELSGGEL

-689 IARPRYLICDEISTM
+689 MARPRYLICDEISTM

-717 IDYTR
+717 VGYTQI
-722 GNGIGMVLVT
+722 NGVGMVFVT
-732 HSDALLDR
+732 HSDALLDH
-740 IATRIVEVP
+740 IATRVVELP
-749 AARLDCQTS
+749 AARPVRQTSYNRLQMR

>member
-1 MDERIIDMPGSADEG
+1 MDERIIDMLGSVDEG
-16 VVAARS
+16 NSATRCD
-22 VAATPDASAAFAV
+22 AATP
-35 APASHAAEAPDGA
+35 
-48 SAASASPSSADRTA
+48 SST
-62 SPRADHAAPQSADH
+62 DH

-94 RSVHAGGHHLLQLD
+94 HSVHAGGHHLLQLD
-108 DVSVGFERYTGR
+108 DVSVGFERYARR

-176 WFDGAAMDERSLA
+176 WFDGDAMDERSLT

-240 LDEEAARRYPFELSG
+240 LDEETARCYPFELSG
-255 GMARRALL
+255 GMARRVLL

-296 AFANDGGG
+296 AFANDGDG

-320 RIAVFEDGTVVE
+320 RIAVFQDGTVVE

-338 FASPDLLQHPFSK
+338 FASPDLLQHPFSRK
-351 ALWHALPEHGMR
+351 LWHALPEHGMR
-363 VENGT
+363 CEGHT
-368 SAPEKRDA
+368 SDP
-376 EALPCDDG
+376 G
-384 EKRHS
+384 ELNDPARLRSLSSIVRSVVPDRS
-389 ALCVDAM
+389 ASLQKKKDPQPP
-396 ADASDAANS
+396 SP
-405 ADAIG
+405 
-410 HVSLAS
+410 LAS
-416 ASITDSASADDPAIA
+416 CENESVETRS
-431 AAVNADDPTI
+431 
-441 VISTSASAS
+441 
-450 ASISANSEGE
+450 
-460 PPRPHGASRRLE
+460 LQ
-472 AKGIRFSYGKQPV
+472 AKGICFGYGGKQV
-485 LDGFDLV
+485 LRDFNLTIE
-492 VKPGERVALRAP
+492 PGERVALRAP

-518 YLQPASGAV
+518 YLQPASGTV
-527 LVDGAPLPRRGA
+527 LADGMPLPRRGA
-539 SPVQLIAQHPER
+539 SLVQLIAQHPER

-565 ATLSAKD
+565 ATTEPED
-572 AAALAAWERDWRGT
+572 AQALASWEEKGGGIEGGST
-586 ALPDWNRRRDSLE
+586 VPQLLESL
-599 TTSRSGS
+599 G
-606 STDLSNNSALNSA
+606 
-619 NRSITDHIDR
+619 
-629 KATLDQETHDHPEPN
+629 
-644 GLPTESSPFV
+644 V
-654 PRLLDA
+654 
-660 LGIQRAWLER
+660 QREWLER
-670 FPSELSGGEL
+670 FPVELSGGEL

-717 IDYTR
+717 IDHAQA
-722 GNGIGMVLVT
+722 NGIGMVLVT
-732 HSDALLDR
+732 HSDALLDH
-740 IATRIVEVP
+740 IATRIVELP
-749 AARLDCQTS
+749 AARPVRQTNYNRLQMR

>member
-1 MDERIIDMPGSADEG
+1 MDERIIDMLGSVDEG
-16 VVAARS
+16 NSATRCD
-22 VAATPDASAAFAV
+22 AATP
-35 APASHAAEAPDGA
+35 
-48 SAASASPSSADRTA
+48 SST
-62 SPRADHAAPQSADH
+62 DH

-94 RSVHAGGHHLLQLD
+94 HSVHAGGHHLLQLD
-108 DVSVGFERYTGR
+108 DVSVGFERYAGR

-176 WFDGAAMDERSLA
+176 WFDGDAMDERSLT

-240 LDEEAARRYPFELSG
+240 LDEETARCYPFELSG
-255 GMARRALL
+255 GMARRVLL

-320 RIAVFEDGTVVE
+320 RIAVFQNGTVVE

-338 FASPDLLQHPFSK
+338 FASPDLLQHPFSRK
-351 ALWHALPEHGMR
+351 LWHALPEHGMR
-363 VENGT
+363 CEGHT
-368 SAPEKRDA
+368 SDP
-376 EALPCDDG
+376 G
-384 EKRHS
+384 ELNDPARLRSLSSIVRS
-389 ALCVDAM
+389 AVPDRS
-396 ADASDAANS
+396 ASLQKKKDPQPPS
-405 ADAIG
+405 P
-410 HVSLAS
+410 LAS
-416 ASITDSASADDPAIA
+416 CENESVETRS
-431 AAVNADDPTI
+431 
-441 VISTSASAS
+441 
-450 ASISANSEGE
+450 
-460 PPRPHGASRRLE
+460 LQ
-472 AKGIRFSYGKQPV
+472 AKGICFGYGGKQV
-485 LDGFDLV
+485 LRDFNLTIE
-492 VKPGERVALRAP
+492 PGERVALRAP

-518 YLQPASGAV
+518 YLQPASGTV
-527 LVDGAPLPRRGA
+527 LADGMPLPRSGA
-539 SPVQLIAQHPER
+539 SPVQLVAQHPER
-551 MMDPAITIRRSLAE
+551 MMDPAIPIRRSLAE
-565 ATLSAKD
+565 ATTEPED
-572 AAALAAWERDWRGT
+572 AQALASWEEKGGGIEGGST
-586 ALPDWNRRRDSLE
+586 VPQLLE
-599 TTSRSGS
+599 S
-606 STDLSNNSALNSA
+606 
-619 NRSITDHIDR
+619 
-629 KATLDQETHDHPEPN
+629 
-644 GLPTESSPFV
+644 
-654 PRLLDA
+654 

-717 IDYTR
+717 IDHAQA
-722 GNGIGMVLVT
+722 NGIGMVFVT
-732 HSDALLDR
+732 HSDALLDH
-740 IATRIVEVP
+740 IATRIVELP
-749 AARLDCQTS
+749 

>member
-16 VVAARS
+16 NFATRCD
-22 VAATPDASAAFAV
+22 AATP
-35 APASHAAEAPDGA
+35 
-48 SAASASPSSADRTA
+48 SST
-62 SPRADHAAPQSADH
+62 DH

-94 RSVHAGGHHLLQLD
+94 HSVHAGGHHLLQLD
-108 DVSVGFERYTGR
+108 DVSVGFERYAGR

-176 WFDGAAMDERSLA
+176 WFDGDAMDERSLT

-240 LDEEAARRYPFELSG
+240 LDEETARCYPFELSG
-255 GMARRALL
+255 GMARRVLL

-320 RIAVFEDGTVVE
+320 RIAVFQDGTVVE

-338 FASPDLLQHPFSK
+338 FASPDLLQHSFSK
-351 ALWHALPEHGMR
+351 ALWHALPEHGMEIDDER
-363 VENGT
+363 RERQESPRNAVASAGSEGAKGT
-368 SAPEKRDA
+368 HLMARWRCQRAIRCVPLAPS
-376 EALPCDDG
+376 P
-384 EKRHS
+384 
-389 ALCVDAM
+389 
-396 ADASDAANS
+396 
-405 ADAIG
+405 
-410 HVSLAS
+410 LAS
-416 ASITDSASADDPAIA
+416 S
-431 AAVNADDPTI
+431 
-441 VISTSASAS
+441 
-450 ASISANSEGE
+450 
-460 PPRPHGASRRLE
+460 LQ
-472 AKGIRFSYGKQPV
+472 AKGICFSYGRQQV
-485 LDGFDLV
+485 LHDFNLT

-518 YLQPASGAV
+518 YLQPASGTV
-527 LVDGAPLPRRGA
+527 LADGMPLPRRGA
-539 SPVQLIAQHPER
+539 SLVQLIAQHPER
-551 MMDPAITIRRSLAE
+551 MMDPAIPIRRSLAE
-565 ATLSAKD
+565 ATTEPED
-572 AAALAAWERDWRGT
+572 AQALASWEEKGGGIEGGST
-586 ALPDWNRRRDSLE
+586 VPQLLESL
-599 TTSRSGS
+599 G
-606 STDLSNNSALNSA
+606 
-619 NRSITDHIDR
+619 
-629 KATLDQETHDHPEPN
+629 
-644 GLPTESSPFV
+644 V
-654 PRLLDA
+654 
-660 LGIQRAWLER
+660 QREWLER
-670 FPSELSGGEL
+670 FPVELSGGEL

-717 IDYTR
+717 IEHAR
-722 GNGIGMVLVT
+722 ANAIGMVLVT
-732 HSDALLDR
+732 HSDALLDH
-740 IATRIVEVP
+740 IATRIVELP
-749 AARLDCQTS
+749 AARPVRQTSYNRLQMR